1 LDGWHRP
8 GENEAANRHDFA
20 ACLAEAN
27 AAAVDLLEPSFSD
40 DNLPFGG
47 DPGLFCCWPARDL
60 RSRQPVPVKHRR
72 GPLAQL
78 SRTQGLQA
86 IVTRQEDAAPR
97 GGGPIDA
104 RDRVPAVACRRTC
117 RHVILRRSGAYSRSK
132 PRRNTRSPKAG
143 ASMETKRRNVTS
155 SPVNCASSP
164 RSLGPTEATACPS
177 PSSPPKGTAHSWKR
191 CGGSAPTADAASSPL
206 PADRRGSRRLR
217 ACVVAAGN
225 ARGAPPKKGAPLR
238 ISADR
243 RRG

>member
-1 LDGWHRP
+1 MPRTVRDQFAEIPGILGRTSDLDGWHRP

-27 AAAVDLLEPSFSD
+27 AAAVDLLSRVSRTTTCPSAAT
-40 DNLPFGG
+40 L
-47 DPGLFCCWPARDL
+47 GLFCCWPARDL

-117 RHVILRRSGAYSRSK
+117 RHVTLRRSGAYSRSK

-143 ASMETKRRNVTS
+143 ASRAEAPRTTS
-155 SPVNCASSP
+155 HPSGEHWIPIAA
-164 RSLGPTEATACPS
+164 AT
-177 PSSPPKGTAHSWKR
+177 
-191 CGGSAPTADAASSPL
+191 CGAVA
-206 PADRRGSRRLR
+206 PADE
-217 ACVVAAGN
+217 
-225 ARGAPPKKGAPLR
+225 
-238 ISADR
+238 
-243 RRG
+243 